1 MAEGTKLSK
10 NAEKVI
16 DLIGGMTILELNGL
30 VEAMEEKF
38 GVTAAAAPV
47 VQAAGAAT
55 GEAGKEGEEKAEFNV
70 KLKSFGDS
78 KLAVIKEVRSLLSL
92 GLKEAKELVESAP
105 AVLKEATSKED
116 AESIK
121 ATIEK
126 AGGEVEIK

>member
-16 DLIGGMTILELNGL
+16 DLIGGMTILELNTL

-38 GVTAAAAPV
+38 GVTAAVPV
-47 VQAAGAAT
+47 VQAASVAPGASGAA
-55 GEAGKEGEEKAEFNV
+55 EEKAEFNV
-70 KLKSFGDS
+70 TLKSFGES

-105 AVLKEATSKED
+105 SVLKEATSKED

-121 ATIEK
+121 STIEK
-126 AGGEVEIK
+126 AGGEVEVK

>member
-1 MAEGTKLSK
+1 MAEGVKLSK

-16 DLIGGMTILELNGL
+16 DLIGGMTILELNSL

-38 GVTAAAAPV
+38 GVTAAAPV
-47 VQAAGAAT
+47 VQVAGVAAGAA
-55 GEAGKEGEEKAEFNV
+55 GVAEEKAEFDV
-70 KLKSFGDS
+70 TLKSFGES

-105 AVLKEATSKED
+105 SVLKEATSKED
-116 AESIK
+116 AEAIK
-121 ATIEK
+121 STIEK

>member
-16 DLIGGMTILELNGL
+16 DLIGGMTILELSSL

-38 GVTAAAAPV
+38 GVTAAAPV
-47 VQAAGAAT
+47 VQAASVAAGAGGAV
-55 GEAGKEGEEKAEFNV
+55 EEKAEFSV
-70 KLKSFGDS
+70 TLKSFGES

-105 AVLKEATSKED
+105 SVLKEATSKGD

-121 ATIEK
+121 STIEK

>member
-16 DLIGGMTILELNGL
+16 DLIGGMTILELNSL

-38 GVTAAAAPV
+38 GVTAAAPV
-47 VQAAGAAT
+47 VQAAGVTAGAPGAA
-55 GEAGKEGEEKAEFNV
+55 EEKAEFNV
-70 KLKSFGDS
+70 TLKSFGES

-105 AVLKEATSKED
+105 SVLKEATSKED
-116 AESIK
+116 AEAIK
-121 ATIEK
+121 STIEK